1 MNRLLGAGRILAIQ
15 LSPMERGRSRL
26 VFETVRPNL
35 AGESSGRMPAL
46 YYFIALLESIALL
59 GFIVSLLKG
68 EFFSGK
74 PKLIL
79 KLALVFSLFVFIIL
93 AFGSR
98 LTGKFDVAAINLLYF
113 LGALISC
120 REAAREEP

>member
-1 MNRLLGAGRILAIQ
+1 MPDGFLKQFGPTWLAS
-15 LSPMERGRSRL
+15 LPGGL
-26 VFETVRPNL
+26 
-35 AGESSGRMPAL
+35 PAL

-59 GFIVSLLKG
+59 GFIVSLFKG
-68 EFFSGK
+68 EFLPGK
-74 PKLIL
+74 PKPVL
-79 KLALVFSLFVFIIL
+79 KFALVFSLFVFIIL